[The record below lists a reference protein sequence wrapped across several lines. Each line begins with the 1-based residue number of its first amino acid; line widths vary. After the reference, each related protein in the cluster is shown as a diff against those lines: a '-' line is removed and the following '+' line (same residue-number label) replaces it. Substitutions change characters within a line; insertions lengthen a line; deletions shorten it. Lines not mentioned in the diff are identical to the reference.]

1 MGFELAFPGS
11 RAVCVV
17 EREAFAV
24 AHLVAAMRAG
34 LMAPAPVWSD
44 ARTLDGRRWRGQ
56 VDFVIGGI
64 PCQPHSLAGKRLGR
78 DDPRDLW
85 SAFRRI
91 LVQSGAW
98 GCVVENVPGMLSSGG
113 AERVWRDLHRLGFAV
128 EAGLFS
134 AEEVG
139 ASHGRER
146 LFVLGIHRGRMADA
160 DRAGFEKRRRPV
172 AIRPQ
177 HAAAECGER
186 AMGDAAGERRGEG
199 RAEPELRCGRG
210 AAGRDGEQVADA
222 GCGKGEQR
230 CRADEIWRWSG
241 KAEQAGL
248 GSGELVDTD
257 RSRWSQAGIGHA
269 FDARCQSV
277 EGCGALADNPRGG
290 VRGVSIQSGRPE
302 QAGSDPD
309 GSGAGLWPLFAPGPG
324 DELWRA
330 VAEFDPLRLPALS
343 RHDLFLHACRDAG
356 VDPHGHSRR
365 AGRAAARVHA
375 AQLSE
380 ITQRTLRGMAHG
392 VAGPLGPDRIDALRL
407 LGNGV
412 VPLAAGYALRTLW
425 HAHAA
430 RDGRCA
436 DRSVR
441 VSA

>member
-17 EREAFAV
+17 ERETFAV

-113 AERVWRDLHRLGFAV
+113 AERVWRDLHRLGSAV

-160 DRAGFEKRRRPV
+160 DRAGFEKGRSEPGVSIIGRAGP
-172 AIRPQ
+172 
-177 HAAAECGER
+177 
-186 AMGDAAGERRGEG
+186 AMGDALGGGCDG
-199 RAEPELRCGRG
+199 RTHDPLGAALGRG
-210 AAGRDGEQVADA
+210 ADEAPGRNIVGNAGE
-222 GCGKGEQR
+222 
-230 CRADEIWRWSG
+230 
-241 KAEQAGL
+241 
-248 GSGELVDTD
+248 
-257 RSRWSQAGIGHA
+257 
-269 FDARCQSV
+269 
-277 EGCGALADNPRGG
+277 
-290 VRGVSIQSGRPE
+290 
-302 QAGSDPD
+302 
-309 GSGAGLWPLFAPGPG
+309 WPLFAPLPG
-324 DELWRA
+324 DKLWRA

-343 RHDLFLHACRDAG
+343 RHDLFLHACRDEG

-392 VAGPLGPDRIDALRL
+392 VAGPLGPDRIDAIRL

-430 RDGRCA
+430 RAGRCA

>member
-128 EAGLFS
+128 ETGLFS

-146 LFVLGIHRGRMADA
+146 LFVLGIHRGRMA
-160 DRAGFEKRRRPV
+160 
-172 AIRPQ
+172 
-177 HAAAECGER
+177 
-186 AMGDAAGERRGEG
+186 
-199 RAEPELRCGRG
+199 
-210 AAGRDGEQVADA
+210 
-222 GCGKGEQR
+222 
-230 CRADEIWRWSG
+230 
-241 KAEQAGL
+241 
-248 GSGELVDTD
+248 DTD

-302 QAGSDPD
+302 QDGSDPD

-392 VAGPLGPDRIDALRL
+392 VAGPLGPDRIDAIRL

-430 RDGRCA
+430 RAGRCA
-436 DRSVR
+436 DQSVR